1 MTSSPAFAL
10 ARYGAPS
17 PDPILRRRRGRS
29 PSPIVRSAKIL
40 AKWGQTPL
48 TRTFP
53 WARSAQKVSDPNFS
67 MQLFF
72 GVRRYHRLIFLN
84 SRQQRTR
91 GFLNSGGSVFHLR
104 VVGAFEY
111 LFDYL
116 SNPPPRCALGRTGPA
131 YVWNNVFPDRWVTRT
146 RAPLGPCDDVLYN
159 VKEHAIYIS

>member
-1 MTSSPAFAL
+1 MAERALLGVRHAGYFSYTNQYVTYGSFGKILETAVRWVRSAPAPPTASVMTSSPAFAL

-104 VVGAFEY
+104 V
-111 LFDYL
+111 
-116 SNPPPRCALGRTGPA
+116 
-131 YVWNNVFPDRWVTRT
+131 
-146 RAPLGPCDDVLYN
+146 
-159 VKEHAIYIS
+159 